1 MKKDIDEAIKK
12 DFDSADL
19 SDVEPGG
26 KYYDA
31 FMASE
36 AEGLA
41 IDLIGK
47 LRTGGMPMRAIAEA
61 MAERGHTGAAALMAF
76 AYAGHRFGME

>member
-1 MKKDIDEAIKK
+1 MEHDKDI
-12 DFDSADL
+12 

-36 AEGLA
+36 AQGEA
-41 IDLIGK
+41 IRIIGE
-47 LRTGGMPMRAIAEA
+47 LRAGGMPMRDIAGEMHA
-61 MAERGHTGAAALMAF
+61 RGHSGPMTLMAF
-76 AYAGHRFGME
+76 AYAGHRFGC